1 MLVLNNFHLCQ
12 FQLPLVTPSFL
23 HQSVSFSQLLSDE
36 CFCCSS
42 WLLTA
47 LCTSAFHLLFPLF
60 FSMLAFPIAA
70 GSLVSM
76 KPSLSKHY
84 CLLLWS
90 TLCLIHLSWISALVR
105 LFTTCFFLFYSWPHN
120 FSAVAQSQG
129 TKNKE
134 VKKKKFKES
143 TPPSE
148 DWSKVSRPC
157 SAAFHLAVLMAS
169 SINLLPATQ
178 CCLAEAFF

>member
-1 MLVLNNFHLCQ
+1 MVLVHNNFHLCQ

-23 HQSVSFSQLLSDE
+23 HQSVSFSQLLSAE

-60 FSMLAFPIAA
+60 FSMLVFPIAA
-70 GSLVSM
+70 LSPVSM
-76 KPSLSKHY
+76 KPSLSEHY
-84 CLLLWS
+84 CLLLRS

-148 DWSKVSRPC
+148 D
-157 SAAFHLAVLMAS
+157 
-169 SINLLPATQ
+169 
-178 CCLAEAFF
+178 